1 MSSYFVDLNDRDLD
15 DIGVNILL
23 DLNVKSKQLLFNI
36 PYCFLYFF
44 FLYITLPSALPKE
57 PSVSLEDGNLTSY
70 QKLLFARLDL
80 IIKGL
85 NSLQSEKTRHAVICE
100 GNLVNFTK
108 TFTDSVTLPLNYYSE
123 LVALDLALGIV
134 ELSVSLVFFP
144 FSIISPLQIS
154 HFSCFI

>member
-1 MSSYFVDLNDRDLD
+1 
-15 DIGVNILL
+15 
-23 DLNVKSKQLLFNI
+23 
-36 PYCFLYFF
+36 
-44 FLYITLPSALPKE
+44 
-57 PSVSLEDGNLTSY
+57 VSLEDGNLTSY
-70 QKLLFARLDL
+70 QKLLFAKLDL